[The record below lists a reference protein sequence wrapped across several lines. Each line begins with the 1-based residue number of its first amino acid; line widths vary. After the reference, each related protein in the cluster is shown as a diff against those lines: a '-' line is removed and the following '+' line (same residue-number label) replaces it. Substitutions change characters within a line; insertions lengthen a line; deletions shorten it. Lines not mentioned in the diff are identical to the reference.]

1 MAGANRVGG
10 EVQTRARAHQGLVTW
25 FGRNLPGYLFILPMV
40 VFLVMYQAYPI
51 IRVFIVSFTNYQ
63 YLNPGLEQFVGLTN
77 YINALQDSDVWN
89 GLRIALE
96 FTLIFIPGGVLFP
109 VVLALLLDRVRV
121 PWLAGI
127 YRTVLYLPA
136 LIPGPLVFILWNW
149 IYNPSLGVLNWLI
162 IDVFHLATHA
172 NPPLWLGSD
181 LWAVPAIAFMEWWW
195 GLGYHTLFMMVGLS
209 TIPGELYEAARLDG
223 ASEPRTAWHVSLPLL
238 KPMLLIILVLR
249 TGTAF
254 GLLVE
259 YLVLRTASGS
269 TQSWTVYMYDL
280 AFQNGQL
287 PWGYAAAIGWIGAL
301 CMLVAV
307 GVQYRVLRTDY

>member
-1 MAGANRVGG
+1 M
-10 EVQTRARAHQGLVTW
+10 ARANLAGGGVELRPRTRNRPLALV
-25 FGRNLPGYLFILPMV
+25 RQNLTGYLFILPLLA
-40 VFLVMYQAYPI
+40 FFIMYQAWPI
-51 IRVFIVSFTNYQ
+51 IRVFIISFTDYE
-63 YLNPGLEQFVGLTN
+63 YLNPLKQDFVGLTN
-77 YINALQDSDVWN
+77 YINALQDADVWN

-121 PWLAGI
+121 KWLAGV
-127 YRTVLYLPA
+127 YRTLLYIPA

-149 IYNPSLGVLNWLI
+149 MYNPTLGVINWLI
-162 IDVFHLATHA
+162 IDVGHIGTHA

-181 LWAVPAIAFMEWWW
+181 FWSVPSIAFMEWWW
-195 GLGYHTLFMMVGLS
+195 GLGYHTIFIMVGLS
-209 TIPGELYEAARLDG
+209 TISSELYEAARLDG
-223 ASEPRTAWHVSLPLL
+223 ASEPRIAWHISLPLL

-259 YLVLRTASGS
+259 YLILKNGYATK
-269 TQSWTVYMYDL
+269 SWTVYMYQL

-287 PWGYAAAIGWIGAL
+287 PWGYAAAIGWIGAI

-307 GVQYRVLRTDY
+307 GVQYRLLRTDY

>member
-1 MAGANRVGG
+1 MAGVPLVKASVGSRP
-10 EVQTRARAHQGLVTW
+10 RARNHPLERAR
-25 FGRNLPGYLFILPMV
+25 RNATGYLFILPLL
-40 VFLVMYQAYPI
+40 VFFIVYQAYPI
-51 IRVFIVSFTNYQ
+51 IRVFIISFTNYE
-63 YLNPGLEQFVGLTN
+63 YLNPAQQAFVGLTN
-77 YINALQDSDVWN
+77 YINAIQDSDLWN

-121 PWLAGI
+121 PWLSGV
-127 YRTVLYLPA
+127 YRTLLYIPA

-149 IYNPSLGVLNWLI
+149 MYNPTLGVINWLI
-162 IDVFHLATHA
+162 IDVAHISSHA

-181 LWAVPAIAFMEWWW
+181 FWAVPSIAFMEWWW
-195 GLGYHTLFMMVGLS
+195 GLGYHTVFMMVGLS
-209 TIPGELYEAARLDG
+209 TIPSELYEAARLDG
-223 ASEPRTAWHVSLPLL
+223 ASEARLAWHISLPLL

-249 TGTAF
+249 TGSAF

-259 YLVLRTASGS
+259 YLILRAPGDITK
-269 TQSWTVYMYDL
+269 SWTVYMYDL

-287 PWGYAAAIGWIGAL
+287 PWGYAAAIGWIGAI
-301 CMLVAV
+301 CMLIAV